1 MGLRPF
7 VSRRVA
13 LSVACLFAGVGSA
26 AQATPLL
33 LNNGLAPP
41 NPENVIDDDRG
52 IDGIRVRNVGCG
64 ELDPSLPCDAPGDP
78 TEAAFVDGATA
89 QYLYANDTSTIT
101 MTGGTV
107 LGQASAW
114 DSAELFITGGTL
126 GAPGSAVTS
135 LDSGVLTVLGGT
147 MQRIVTDN
155 DGIAY
160 VYGGQMTR
168 FEASNGARI
177 VVSGSNFAINGNPVP
192 YGDYFGIN
200 ASLTG
205 ILASGEALDVIAVA
219 DRDDLLQ
226 PLGTIT
232 LIPEPDTAALLA
244 FGVLALAA
252 RRRRTPMAPSPS

>member
-1 MGLRPF
+1 MELRPF
-7 VSRRVA
+7 ARRCA
-13 LSVACLFAGVGSA
+13 APILACLFAGAGSDAEA
-26 AQATPLL
+26 ALL

-64 ELDPSLPCDAPGDP
+64 EPDPSLPCSDPGDP

-89 QYLYANDTSTIT
+89 QFLYANDTSTIT
-101 MTGGTV
+101 MSGGTV

-114 DSAELFITGGTL
+114 DSAQLFITGGTL

-135 LDSGVLTVLGGT
+135 LESGVVTVSGGA

-168 FEASNGARI
+168 LEASNGARI
-177 VVSGSNFAINGNPVP
+177 VVSGSDFAINGSPVP

-205 ILASGEALDVIAVA
+205 VLASGEALDVIAVA
-219 DRDDLLQ
+219 DRDNLLN

-252 RRRRTPMAPSPS
+252 RGRRTPGAPRAR